1 MIMNSSAASAP
12 QPSPKSQPI
21 STQSLVL
28 IGMFAAVL
36 AVISQISIPLPTGVP
51 ITIQVF
57 GVALVGTVL
66 GWKLGGLAV
75 IVYILLGAIGL
86 PIFANF
92 HGGIQCL
99 VGMTGGYIL
108 AWPVMAVL
116 SGIRIRYSSRS
127 VSFAVSVAL
136 AVTGLMIVEIAGG
149 FQWSLLTE
157 EMSFGAI
164 MVYSFVAFVPKD
176 IAITVLAVIL
186 GRQIQKPLK
195 KAGFLNQ

>member
-1 MIMNSSAASAP
+1 MNSPTAAAP
-12 QPSPKSQPI
+12 QSSPNAKSQTL

-51 ITIQVF
+51 ITVQVF

-66 GWKLGGLAV
+66 GWKLGTLAV
-75 IVYILLGAIGL
+75 IVYILLGAVGL

-99 VGMTGGYIL
+99 VGMTGGYIW
-108 AWPVMAVL
+108 AWPVMAIL
-116 SGIRIRYSSRS
+116 SGIPIRHSSQA
-127 VSFAVSVAL
+127 VSFAVSTAL
-136 AVTGLMIVEIAGG
+136 AVIGLMIVELAGG

-164 MVYSFVAFVPKD
+164 MVYSFVAFIPKD
-176 IAITVLAVIL
+176 IVITVLAMII
-186 GRQIQKPLK
+186 GRQIQKHLK
-195 KAGFLNQ
+195 KAGFLNF